1 MHELIKSLVETNGPS
16 GFEEKVR
23 KVVEGAVAGLLAETS
38 VDALGNLIA
47 RYKGDGSGQ
56 KIMIAAHM
64 DEIGVMATHI
74 TEKGFLRFTNIGGFG
89 TNALVGAQIQFLNG
103 IVGVIA
109 AEKAE
114 PSTKVQSLD
123 KHYIDVGASAPENC
137 PVEVGM
143 AGAFV
148 GSFRQQET
156 RLIGK
161 SMDDRIGCTVLI
173 ETLRRLDGSPHDL
186 YFVFSTQE
194 EVGTRGAQTVANTIQ
209 PDIGLAVDVTWTG
222 DTPGSRDL
230 SVAVADGPAIKVKD
244 AGMIAHVGLV
254 RHMRSTAEKA
264 EIPYQLE
271 VIEGGTTDARS
282 MQIAGSGCAAGC
294 ISIPCRYVHTR
305 SEVVDINDVENGIR
319 LLTALLSNP
328 VDL

>member
-1 MHELIKSLVETNGPS
+1 MQELIKKLVDTNGPS
-16 GFEEKVR
+16 GFEEDVR
-23 KVVEGAVAGLLAETS
+23 KVVEDAVAGFPAETS
-38 VDALGNLIA
+38 VDALGNLIV
-47 RYKGDGSGQ
+47 RYKGDGSGL

-74 TEKGFLRFTNIGGFG
+74 TEKGFLRFTKIGGFG
-89 TNALVGAQIQFLNG
+89 ANAIVGAQIRFSNG
-103 IVGVIA
+103 IVGVI
-109 AEKAE
+109 
-114 PSTKVQSLD
+114 VD
-123 KHYIDVGASAPENC
+123 KHYIGVGASAPDNC

-148 GSFRQQET
+148 GSFWQQET

-161 SMDDRIGCTVLI
+161 SMDDRIGCVVLI

-186 YFVFSTQE
+186 HFVFSTQE
-194 EVGTRGAQTVANTIQ
+194 EVGTRGAQTVANSIQ

-230 SVAVADGPAIKVKD
+230 SIGIANGPTIKVKD

-254 RHMRSTAEKA
+254 RHMRSTAEN
-264 EIPYQLE
+264 EDIPYQLE

-305 SEVVDINDVENGIR
+305 SEVVDINDVENGIK

>member
-1 MHELIKSLVETNGPS
+1 MQELIKKLVDTNGPS
-16 GFEEKVR
+16 GFEEQVR
-23 KVVEGAVAGLLAETS
+23 HVIEEAVAGFSNEIS
-38 VDALGNLIA
+38 IDALGNLIVH
-47 RYKGDGSGQ
+47 YNGDGSGM

-64 DEIGVMATHI
+64 DEIGVMVTHI
-74 TEKGFLRFTNIGGFG
+74 TEEGFLRFTNIGGFRP
-89 TNALVGAQIQFLNG
+89 NALVGAQVQFSNG

-109 AEKAE
+109 TEKAV
-114 PSTKVQSLD
+114 PATKILPLD
-123 KHYIDVGASAPENC
+123 RHYIDVGASAQDKC

-148 GSFRQQET
+148 GSFWQQET

-222 DTPGSRDL
+222 DTPNGQDL
-230 SVAVADGPAIKVKD
+230 SVRIADGPAIKVKD
-244 AGMIAHVGLV
+244 SGMIAHVGLV
-254 RHMRSTAEKA
+254 RHMRSTAEKEA
-264 EIPYQLE
+264 IPYQLE

-282 MQIAGSGCAAGC
+282 MQIAGGGCAAGC

-305 SEVVDINDVENGIR
+305 SEIVDSSDVENGIK
-319 LLTALLSNP
+319 LLVALLSNP